1 MSQNLDSLHLPIPQ
15 GKGKSVFSGKAA
27 ALAGGLAA
35 IVLLFVAVTLI
46 VPGTSSLVETT
57 DVASLPATNPEL
69 MVAERYFR
77 ETAKRSEAAFLSAN
91 PELMVARY
99 HAEAAA
105 RKAEDT
111 FLAANPELMAV
122 QRHDAPEAPTLGS
135 GLNAVPAPQPLALK
149 AVYSDS
155 DESATLAANPELMI
169 FHRFVSTN
177 AVE

>member
-1 MSQNLDSLHLPIPQ
+1 
-15 GKGKSVFSGKAA
+15 
-27 ALAGGLAA
+27 
-35 IVLLFVAVTLI
+35 
-46 VPGTSSLVETT
+46 
-57 DVASLPATNPEL
+57 
-69 MVAERYFR
+69 
-77 ETAKRSEAAFLSAN
+77 
-91 PELMVARY
+91 
-99 HAEAAA
+99 
-105 RKAEDT
+105 
-111 FLAANPELMAV
+111 LMAV